1 MRQLSLREVQ
11 LEELNLL
18 VYFDQFCKENDLK
31 YSLVYGTLIGAARH
45 KGFIPWDDDIDVA
58 MPRPDYEKLLA
69 LHKSFNKGEIELIAD
84 KLNHSLDATYAAVIN
99 HNIPCENT
107 YSTTKR
113 SQYLWIDIFPV
124 DGFSEDTNKME
135 LIYKKSRSLQK
146 IVTLASARL
155 WKGKTFLH
163 ALGKLMIVPVC
174 RLYGIQ
180 RCLNKMN
187 QLAQTFSYESSRYVG
202 VIAWGEGTKERLLKS
217 EFEKMTTIEFEGK
230 QFSVMS
236 CWREYLKNMYTD
248 YTKLPPVEMRTG
260 HNIVAHKEK

>member
-107 YSTTKR
+107 YSTTRR

-124 DGFSEDTNKME
+124 DGFTENNKEME
-135 LIYKKSRSLQK
+135 VIYRKSKRLQK
-146 IVTLASARL
+146 IVTLASAKL
-155 WKGKTFLH
+155 LKGKTFLH
-163 ALGKLMIVPVC
+163 TLGKLIIVPCC

-180 RCLNKMN
+180 RCLNKMDF
-187 QLAQTFSYESSRYVG
+187 LAKTYPYKTSKYVG
-202 VIAWGEGTKERLLKS
+202 VIAWGEGIKEKLLKS

-236 CWREYLKNMYTD
+236 CWKQYLKNMYVD
-248 YTKLPPVEMRTG
+248 YTKLPPVEMRVG
-260 HNIVAHKEK
+260 HNIIAFKKD